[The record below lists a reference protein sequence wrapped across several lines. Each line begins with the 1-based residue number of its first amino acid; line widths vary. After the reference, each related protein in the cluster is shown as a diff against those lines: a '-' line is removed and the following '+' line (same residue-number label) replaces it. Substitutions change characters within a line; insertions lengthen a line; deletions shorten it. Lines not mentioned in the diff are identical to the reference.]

1 MKNKNLLAENM
12 LRFKAKNL
20 SETTKRKIVKLA
32 EIISEQEMT
41 PGDVEQGKKLLWNIG
56 YRKGNVLENPFPR
69 SPKGELGNFEMISST
84 LFVKPS
90 DTPGERPNLEGRV
103 ELKHTKTGE
112 QVQLVISGGNV
123 PRINIIGK
131 DPYLKQIAT
140 AFNNKQSPIKDNEFL
155 NTIKSNYMSR
165 V

>member
-1 MKNKNLLAENM
+1 MKKKNLLAENM

-41 PGDVEQGKKLLWNIG
+41 PGDVEQGKKLIWDFG
-56 YRKGNVLENPFPR
+56 YRVGDVLENPFPQ
-69 SPKGELGNFEMISST
+69 SPKGELGNFEMLSAA

-90 DTPGERPNLEGRV
+90 DTPGARPTTEGRV
-103 ELKHTKTGE
+103 VLKHTKTGE

-140 AFNNKQSPIKDNEFL
+140 AFNNKQIKDNEFL